1 MEIQIYQV
9 DAFATDIFEGNPA
22 AVCPLD
28 SWLPDEVMQH
38 IAMENNLSETAFF
51 VRQETGTYRLRW
63 FTPATEVD
71 LCGHATLA
79 SAHVLFE
86 HLGFSERLIRF
97 ASNSGELT
105 VIRSAETDRLTMN
118 FPACKLD
125 RASMP
130 EQLEKAVGIPPQEL
144 YKDTDYLYVVGS
156 EEEVQS
162 LDPDIRLMKTVNAR
176 GIIVT
181 AAGEEYDFVSRFFA
195 PAAGVDEDPVT
206 GSAHTMLT
214 PYWSRRLGRK
224 KLVGRQIS
232 SRGGTVYCED
242 QGDRVSIS
250 GTART
255 FMQGQIEI

>member
-1 MEIQIYQV
+1 MKMQIYQV
-9 DAFATDIFEGNPA
+9 DAFATEIFEGNPA

-28 SWLPDEVMQH
+28 SWLSDYAMQQ

-51 VRQETGTYRLRW
+51 VRQADGTYRLRW
-63 FTPATEVD
+63 FTPSTEVD

-86 HLGFSERLIRF
+86 HLDFSEDTIRF
-97 ASNSGELT
+97 DSNSGELT
-105 VIRSAETDRLTMN
+105 VERSGDKLTMD
-118 FPACKLD
+118 FPACKLNK
-125 RASMP
+125 ASMP
-130 EQLEKAVGIPPQEL
+130 KHLEEAVGVPAREL
-144 YKDTDYLYVVGS
+144 YKDTDYLYVVEN
-156 EEEVQS
+156 EEQVQN
-162 LDPDIRLMKTVNAR
+162 LDPDIRMMKTVEAR

-181 AAGEEYDFVSRFFA
+181 APGKEYDFVSRFFA

-214 PYWSRRLGRK
+214 PYWSRRLGKK
-224 KLVGRQIS
+224 KLIGRQIS

-242 QGDRVSIS
+242 KDDRVSLS